1 MKCLPLQ
8 HTKCFMEK
16 SSHYEKIYIVYS
28 HHADHPRRLGTEE
41 QGAQTHQKEHHVCG
55 GRKSAQT
62 QAGIHDDVIR

>member
-1 MKCLPLQ
+1 MPIFAANKKIFQ
-8 HTKCFMEK
+8 QK
-16 SSHYEKIYIVYS
+16 SLHNEKICISHS

-41 QGAQTHQKEHHVCG
+41 QGAQTHQKEHHVCR